1 MSLHNSL
8 DEIGKSRKPYQNISA
23 PKQTELALKRSEGEK
38 IAILDSLIDL
48 VVYQTREMKILW
60 ANKAACQ
67 SVQMQRKDLISR
79 HCFEI
84 WADRYSPC
92 EDCPVL
98 KAYAAG
104 KSETIE
110 KKMPDGR
117 FWRVI
122 GIPSKNKCGDITAM
136 MEVAID
142 ITERKRARKKAR
154 PFRKELERRVA
165 ERTAALHEMNR
176 KLARE
181 IELKNAAEDRIR
193 NLSQQLLE
201 AQEMERQM
209 IARELHDRVAQ
220 DLSSLQI
227 GINTLLPHT
236 VEIDPAVRKRM
247 TAYTDTLQRT
257 INIVRDLTYD
267 LRLPGLE
274 GMGLVKALSMYCED
288 FAEKSGLKVQFQAL
302 GMHNVKINFDMEM
315 NLYRLIQEG
324 LNNIRKWC
332 SGTANSGKAK
342 ARHRVDGYL
351 TARSERHRPLAADS
365 PGMAQSADH
374 HCQRAFQGGFYRQG
388 VSGRREGIHC
398 QRIRSG
404 KASTGHSKCTG
415 GRLLHGQRRL
425 RQGGGKTA
433 SAPF

>member
-1 MSLHNSL
+1 MSLHNNR
-8 DEIGKSRKPYQNISA
+8 DEIGKSPKPCQNISA
-23 PKQTELALKRSEGEK
+23 PKQAELALKRSEGEK

-67 SVQMQRKDLISR
+67 SVQMQREDLINQY
-79 HCFEI
+79 CFEI
-84 WADRYSPC
+84 WAERRSPC
-92 EDCPVL
+92 EDCPVV
-98 KAYAAG
+98 KAYATG

-110 KKMPDGR
+110 KKTPDGR

-136 MEVAID
+136 TEVAID

-154 PFRKELERRVA
+154 LFRKELECRVA

-176 KLARE
+176 KLAQE

-201 AQEMERQM
+201 AQEVERQM

-236 VEIDPAVRKRM
+236 VETDPAVRRRM

-288 FAEKSGLKVQFQAL
+288 FADKSGLKVQFQAL

-324 LNNIRKWC
+324 LNNIRKH
-332 SGTANSGKAK
+332 AAAK
-342 ARHRVDGYL
+342 QATVKLISAHPNIILHIQDDGVGFDVEKRARNTDKEKRMGLRSMTERVRLINGEL
-351 TARSERHRPLAADS
+351 K
-365 PGMAQSADH
+365 
-374 HCQRAFQGGFYRQG
+374 
-388 VSGRREGIHC
+388 
-398 QRIRSG
+398 IRSYPRKG
-404 KASTGHSKCTG
+404 THIFIKFPCRKEKNAKKNDHID
-415 GRLLHGQRRL
+415 R
-425 RQGGGKTA
+425 
-433 SAPF
+433 